1 MMHRIVVKV
10 GGSNLKNTGS
20 LNRIITLM
28 KSYREP
34 VILVVSAFYGVTDRL
49 EKAVNGKAP
58 AEGLATSLFALHQK
72 ALRRYVAEKTELAKT
87 ESELLKMID
96 TLRGLLASP
105 ERQEIATANKI
116 MSYGE
121 RLSALT
127 VQAILDAN
135 GVSCR
140 VAWPEKIG
148 LVSNRRFSQGSIL
161 LKKTTENL
169 KKTLDPQTTY
179 VVPGFYGISPQG
191 ETVLLGRGGSD
202 YSAACLAH
210 CTGAVYL
217 DVWKDVEGYLSG
229 DPKIIKQVKK
239 IPHLSYLEA
248 AELSYFGARILHPR
262 TIRPLVSK
270 NIEVRILNPEKYL
283 ALQRQEASTRISR
296 EEDAGQE
303 GVVKSVTGN
312 EDIALLKLKGSGVGI
327 KKGILAGVTAA
338 FDEARINIRSVVT
351 SQTAIHFIFSRA
363 DARKAKKL
371 VDNLYGNQ
379 DFDTELDD
387 DIAWVAAVGQGIN
400 QKEGIAARIFSALAR
415 AGINVQ
421 QIVLGASESAIYFV
435 VKRELAARA
444 AQTIHHELFN
454 HQ

>member
-1 MMHRIVVKV
+1 MHRIVVKV

-49 EKAVNGKAP
+49 ERAVNGLVP
-58 AEGLATSLFALHQK
+58 AERLVTSLFALHQK
-72 ALRRYVAEKTELAKT
+72 ALRRYVAEEAELAKT
-87 ESELLKMID
+87 ESELLKMTG
-96 TLRGLLASP
+96 TLRGLLALP
-105 ERQEIATANKI
+105 EKDEVATANEI

-140 VAWPEKIG
+140 TAWPEKIG

-161 LKKTTENL
+161 LKKTAENL
-169 KKTLDPQTTY
+169 KKTLDAQTTY

-202 YSAACLAH
+202 YTAACLAH
-210 CTGAVYL
+210 CTGAHYL

-296 EEDAGQE
+296 EEDTGQ

-435 VKRELAARA
+435 VKRELAAWA